1 LLLSNDMAKVKNKT
15 VLLVNQ
21 DAGKVPAHMAELR
34 RLSKQHKLKLTMVS
48 GQDIDYEIREALK
61 NKHLKRIIIGGG
73 DGTIS
78 KAASLILRKNDK
90 IELAVLPL
98 GTANYYAKSLGI
110 KRSLKKAFE
119 IALQGKTEKR
129 HLCKA
134 NKTDFLIGVN
144 IGTTSQMFSEV
155 TDEDKQ
161 RFGKLAYFKGV
172 FKVLLNATPPDLT
185 VTVNGSS
192 KRYVSTEMVILN
204 QHIDEPLKL
213 TPEVKGSDPYFE
225 IITYGLGRNKLSPLF
240 AVVIFALSLGRNQ
253 KYLKRIKTT
262 KALIESNKKHA
273 VAIDGESLG
282 SLPLHIEIIKKP
294 VIFVTN

>member
-1 LLLSNDMAKVKNKT
+1 MAGEKKS
-15 VLLVNQ
+15 VLLIVNQ
-21 DAGKVPAHMAELR
+21 DAGKVPARMAELR

-48 GQDIDYEIREALK
+48 GQDIDYEIRQALK
-61 NKHLKRIIIGGG
+61 KKHLKRIIVGGG

-78 KAASLILRKNDK
+78 KAASLILRKNKK

-110 KRSLKKAFE
+110 KRSLEKAFE
-119 IALQGKTEKR
+119 IALHGKTEKR

-161 RFGKLAYFKGV
+161 RFGRLAYFKGV
-172 FKVLLNATPPDLT
+172 FKVLLNATPPDL
-185 VTVNGSS
+185 VVKANGTS

-204 QHIDEPLKL
+204 QYIQEPLKL

-253 KYLKRIKTT
+253 KYLKRIKST
-262 KALIESNKKHA
+262 KAIIKSNKKHS

-282 SLPLHIEIIKKP
+282 SLPLRIEIIKDP